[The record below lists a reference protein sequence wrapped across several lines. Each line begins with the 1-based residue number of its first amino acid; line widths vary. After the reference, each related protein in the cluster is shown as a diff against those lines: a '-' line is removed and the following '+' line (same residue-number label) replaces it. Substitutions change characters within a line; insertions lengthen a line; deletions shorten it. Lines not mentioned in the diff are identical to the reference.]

1 KMQEYKPKKALS
13 TEVMRILK
21 TFNVTSLEDL
31 GKALDNVK
39 IDYNNLDRDIIYLRR
54 LFEKF
59 FLLFQDKSTINL
71 DNRDLPEGWYNSH
84 IVAPIFDDCLESMD
98 ECILRR

>member
-1 KMQEYKPKKALS
+1 MKIKKA
-13 TEVMRILK
+13 
-21 TFNVTSLEDL
+21 TFS
-31 GKALDNVK
+31 
-39 IDYNNLDRDIIYLRR
+39 NND
-54 LFEKF
+54 FVHS

-98 ECILRR
+98 ECILRRYLSRICVVFILMLY